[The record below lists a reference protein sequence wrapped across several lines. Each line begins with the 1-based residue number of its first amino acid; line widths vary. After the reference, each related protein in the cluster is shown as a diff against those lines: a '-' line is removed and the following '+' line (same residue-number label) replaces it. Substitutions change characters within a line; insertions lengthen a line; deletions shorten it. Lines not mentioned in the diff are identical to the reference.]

1 MRYPHAGMRG
11 CERQFMPRGPGLGGA
26 RRTRPS
32 RGRRLR
38 QRRIR
43 PHPWRR
49 SWLSGTTRRPGCR
62 KRLSWPLPE
71 RVERG
76 GGPFQLPC
84 ASLTA
89 LLVSAPDMSLIF
101 FLLAPMA
108 ACSGG
113 LGLQSDAIGARE
125 HAGTAQWRGMLI
137 FSWRRACSVR
147 GLALFSRADRVRA
160 TVQAKKLC
168 GHRHE
173 RTGPGPRVVNAFPVD
188 AVCRLRFSPAKA

>member
-1 MRYPHAGMRG
+1 
-11 CERQFMPRGPGLGGA
+11 MPSGPGLGGA
-26 RRTRPS
+26 PRRQPS

-43 PHPWRR
+43 PRPWRR
-49 SWLSGTTRRPGCR
+49 SWLSGTTRRSGCR
-62 KRLSWPLPE
+62 TRLSWPLPE

-84 ASLTA
+84 ALLTA

-137 FSWRRACSVR
+137 ISGRRACSVR
-147 GLALFSRADRVRA
+147 GWPCSLEPIASEQPSKPRSYAAIGTREQGQAPGWSMRSLWMPCAVCASRPPRLDRERLPGHML
-160 TVQAKKLC
+160 K
-168 GHRHE
+168 GHR
-173 RTGPGPRVVNAFPVD
+173 
-188 AVCRLRFSPAKA
+188 L